1 MGLVRMEGSWSDDE
15 TGPSG
20 AAMKLA
26 FSPGKGSDARTP
38 MRGGLTPEAAGP
50 RAETGSGTG
59 SGVGLSSS
67 SSWQHPFSPVKTQRP
82 GADGLGGN
90 STPPLGSLAPSANG
104 DSAVPLAGSYL
115 AASPE
120 QHSLLSVRDLMDQG
134 TDEEDDGRMSG
145 GGGAGAGAT
154 LVRRRHRRPRPELAL
169 RALEMPDTMDVTVV
183 EGVAAVAVGAAG
195 TATAPTPAARSS
207 VTTSG
212 KKGPRGGRSGTSP
225 NPSLASP
232 TLVGKGLAGDGA
244 GFGSACTTDCRRWE
258 ALEDSSGQLNGSS
271 ILAHD
276 TPATTLGDDSWVGF
290 RGKGKGRDWGQ
301 STSAFGILA
310 GDEGQDATAALS
322 RENSGLSGADTS
334 SASDASTSFVK
345 SRPIPDQV
353 RVNRCGCA
361 VAWWGV

>member
-1 MGLVRMEGSWSDDE
+1 MEGSWSDDE

-26 FSPGKGSDARTP
+26 FSPGKASDARTP
-38 MRGGLTPEAAGP
+38 TGGGLTPEAAGARVGAGP
-50 RAETGSGTG
+50 GAG
-59 SGVGLSSS
+59 SGVGFSSS
-67 SSWQHPFSPVKTQRP
+67 QRWQHPFSPVKTERP
-82 GADGLGGN
+82 GADDLGDN
-90 STPPLGSLAPSANG
+90 STPSLGSLAPSANG
-104 DSAVPLAGSYL
+104 GGAVPMAGSYV

-134 TDEEDDGRMSG
+134 TDDEEDDRGSG

-169 RALEMPDTMDVTVV
+169 RTLEMPDTMDVTVV

-195 TATAPTPAARSS
+195 AATAPTPAAGSS
-207 VTTSG
+207 ATASG
-212 KKGPRGGRSGTSP
+212 KKSARGGRGGTSP
-225 NPSLASP
+225 NPLVSP
-232 TLVGKGLAGDGA
+232 TLVGKGLVGDGA
-244 GFGSACTTDCRRWE
+244 GFGSACTTDGRRWE
-258 ALEDSSGQLNGSS
+258 DMEDSSGQLNGSS

-276 TPATTLGDDSWVGF
+276 TPATTVADDSWVGF

-310 GDEGQDATAALS
+310 GDEGQDPTAALS

-353 RVNRCGCA
+353 RD
-361 VAWWGV
+361 